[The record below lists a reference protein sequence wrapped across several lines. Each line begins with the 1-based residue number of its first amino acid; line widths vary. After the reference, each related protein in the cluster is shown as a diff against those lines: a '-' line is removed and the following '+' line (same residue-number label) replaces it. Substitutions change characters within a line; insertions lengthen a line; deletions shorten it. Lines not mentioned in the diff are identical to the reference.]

1 MEWEVSLIEWLQAN
15 FGGIGTGIAKVFS
28 FIGGETG
35 VLLVMMVVLF
45 CYRKK
50 TGMKMAVALAAAG
63 VWFPM
68 IKSIVLRVR
77 PYITHQERIQP
88 LMKVEADAD
97 IMDTAAQGYSFPSGH
112 SASASSMYFT
122 LACDVRKKW
131 MWTLAIAVTL
141 LIGVSRFVVG
151 VHYPTDVLAGWA
163 LGLLAVGF
171 CVLLEK
177 TVKKEW
183 VRHLIL
189 LATALPGL
197 FFVRTRDYYTSLG
210 LLIGM
215 IAAIP
220 FERKYVDFKDTRN
233 VFAMILR
240 VVGAFALYYAINIV
254 LKLPFSKDFLNNGS
268 MASYLVRCVRYA
280 VIIFVVMGVYPKVF
294 PALEKI
300 GFRKDNGIHS

>member
-1 MEWEVSLIEWLQAN
+1 MDRR
-15 FGGIGTGIAKVFS
+15 
-28 FIGGETG
+28 
-35 VLLVMMVVLF
+35 
-45 CYRKK
+45 RKK
-50 TGMKMAVALAAAG
+50 
-63 VWFPM
+63 
-68 IKSIVLRVR
+68 
-77 PYITHQERIQP
+77 E
-88 LMKVEADAD
+88 
-97 IMDTAAQGYSFPSGH
+97 SGQ
-112 SASASSMYFT
+112 
-122 LACDVRKKW
+122 V
-131 MWTLAIAVTL
+131 
-141 LIGVSRFVVG
+141 
-151 VHYPTDVLAGWA
+151 
-163 LGLLAVGF
+163 
-171 CVLLEK
+171 
-177 TVKKEW
+177 
-183 VRHLIL
+183 
-189 LATALPGL
+189 
-197 FFVRTRDYYTSLG
+197 

>member
-15 FGGIGTGIAKVFS
+15 FGDFGTGIAKLLS

-35 VLLVMMVVLF
+35 VLLVMIIVLF
-45 CYRKK
+45 CYRKE
-50 TGMKMAVALAAAG
+50 TGLKMAVALAAAG
-63 VWFPM
+63 VWYPM

-77 PYITHQERIQP
+77 PYITHQDRIKP

-97 IMDTAAQGYSFPSGH
+97 VMDTAAQGYSFPSGH

-122 LACDVRKKW
+122 LARDVRKKW
-131 MWTLAIAVTL
+131 MWTLAIVITL
-141 LIGVSRFVVG
+141 LIGLSRFVVG

-163 LGLLAVGF
+163 LGLVAVGF

-183 VRHLIL
+183 VRHLII

-220 FERKYVDFKDTRN
+220 FERRFADFKDTRN

-240 VVGAFALYYAINIV
+240 VVGAFALYYLINV
-254 LKLPFSKDFLNNGS
+254 LLKLPFSKEFLNNGS
-268 MASYLVRCVRYA
+268 LVSYLVRTMRYA
-280 VIIFVVMGVYPKVF
+280 IIIFVVLGVF
-294 PALEKI
+294 PKAFPAFEKI
-300 GFRKDNGIHS
+300 GKKR

>member
-15 FGGIGTGIAKVFS
+15 FGGVGTSLAKVFS

-35 VLLVMMVVLF
+35 VLLVMMIVLF
-45 CYRKK
+45 CYRKE
-50 TGMKMAVALAAAG
+50 TGKKMAVALAAAG

-77 PYITHQERIQP
+77 PYITHKGRVEA
-88 LMKVEADAD
+88 LMPVEADAALDD
-97 IMDTAAQGYSFPSGH
+97 IAAQGYSFPSGH

-122 LACDVRKKW
+122 LARDIKKKW

-141 LIGVSRFVVG
+141 LIGFSRFAVG

-220 FERKYVDFKDTRN
+220 FENKYVDFKDTRN
-233 VFAMILR
+233 VFAMVLR
-240 VVGAFALYYAINIV
+240 VAGAFALYYVINTA
-254 LKLPFSKDFLNNGS
+254 LKIPFSKAFLEDGS

-280 VIIFVVMGVYPKVF
+280 IIIFMVMGVYPKVF
-294 PALEKI
+294 PLFEKI
-300 GFRKDNGIHS
+300 RIGGKGRNS